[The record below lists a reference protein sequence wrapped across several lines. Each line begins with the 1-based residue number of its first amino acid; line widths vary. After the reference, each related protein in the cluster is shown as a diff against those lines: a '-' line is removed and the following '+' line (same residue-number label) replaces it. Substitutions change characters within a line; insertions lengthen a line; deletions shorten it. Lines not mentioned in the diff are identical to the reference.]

1 MTTVTDHLVAL
12 DRLQRRY
19 ADVITR
25 RAWTEL
31 PELFLPDTVVHL
43 DTVTAPPR
51 DLVGPT
57 EFAEVIG
64 AAMARFDHFTFAII
78 NAVSELDD
86 PSAGDV
92 SAGELR
98 AGSLDADGL
107 GAHGR
112 IFLCEI
118 RHEPERRAWST
129 AHGVYQDRY
138 VLVDR
143 RWRIAERHYRSMA
156 RTGPDEAVLGLP
168 PDLGPLGR

>member
-1 MTTVTDHLVAL
+1 MTATVTDHLVAL

-25 RAWTEL
+25 RAWGEL
-31 PELFLPDTVVHL
+31 PELFLPDTTVHL

-57 EFAEVIG
+57 EFADVIG
-64 AAMARFDHFTFAII
+64 AAMARFDHFAFTIL

-86 PSAGDV
+86 PSAPD
-92 SAGELR
+92 
-98 AGSLDADGL
+98 LDADGL
-107 GAHGR
+107 GARGR

-118 RHEPERRAWST
+118 RHEPERGAWST

-138 VLVDR
+138 VLGGG

-168 PDLGPLGR
+168 ADLGPLGR

>member
-1 MTTVTDHLVAL
+1 MTTETDHLVAL
-12 DRLQRRY
+12 DRLPRRY

-25 RAWTEL
+25 RAWDEL
-31 PELFLPDTVVHL
+31 TELFLPDTVVHL

-51 DLVGPT
+51 DLVGPI

-64 AAMARFDHFTFAII
+64 AAMARFDHFTFTIL
-78 NAVSELDD
+78 NAVCELDD
-86 PSAGDV
+86 PSAED
-92 SAGELR
+92 
-98 AGSLDADGL
+98 LDADGL

-118 RHEPERRAWST
+118 RHETERDAWST

-138 VLVDR
+138 VLVDG

-156 RTGPDEAVLGLP
+156 RTGPDEAILGLP

>member
-1 MTTVTDHLVAL
+1 MTTDTDHVVAL

-25 RAWTEL
+25 RAWPEL
-31 PELFLPDTVVHL
+31 GELFLPDTVVHL

-57 EFAEVIG
+57 QFAEVIG
-64 AAMARFDHFTFAII
+64 AAMARFDHFTFVIL
-78 NAVSELDD
+78 NGVVELD
-86 PSAGDV
+86 PPAGQGGNRSA
-92 SAGELR
+92 R
-98 AGSLDADGL
+98 
-107 GAHGR
+107 GR
-112 IFLCEI
+112 IFLCEV
-118 RHEPERRAWST
+118 RHESERDAWST

-138 VLVDR
+138 VLVED

-156 RTGPDEAVLGLP
+156 RTGPDEAILGLP

>member
-1 MTTVTDHLVAL
+1 MTELTDHLVAL

-25 RAWTEL
+25 RAWSEL
-31 PELFLPDTVVHL
+31 GELFLPDTVVHL

-51 DLVGPT
+51 DLVGPE
-57 EFAEVIG
+57 EFAAVIG
-64 AAMARFDHFTFAII
+64 AAMARFDHFTFAIL

-86 PSAGDV
+86 PTGPD
-92 SAGELR
+92 
-98 AGSLDADGL
+98 LDADGT

-118 RHEPERRAWST
+118 RHEPERQAWST

-138 VLVDR
+138 VLTAG

-156 RTGPDEAVLGLP
+156 RTGPDEAILGLP
-168 PDLGPLGR
+168 PALPPLGR

>member
-1 MTTVTDHLVAL
+1 MTTATDHLVAL

-25 RAWTEL
+25 RAWGDL

-51 DLVGPT
+51 DLVGPI

-64 AAMARFDHFTFAII
+64 AAMARFDHFTFTIL
-78 NAVSELDD
+78 NAVCELDD
-86 PSAGDV
+86 PAADG
-92 SAGELR
+92 
-98 AGSLDADGL
+98 LDADGL
-107 GAHGR
+107 GARGR

-118 RHEPERRAWST
+118 RHEPERDAWST

-138 VLVDR
+138 VLVEG

>member
-1 MTTVTDHLVAL
+1 MTTTVTDHLVAL

-25 RAWTEL
+25 RAWAEL

-64 AAMARFDHFTFAII
+64 AAMARFDHFTFAIL
-78 NAVSELDD
+78 NAVSELDE
-86 PSAGDV
+86 PSAD
-92 SAGELR
+92 
-98 AGSLDADGL
+98 LDADGL
-107 GAHGR
+107 GAQGR

-118 RHEPERRAWST
+118 RHEPERSAWST

-138 VLVDR
+138 VLRDG

-156 RTGPDEAVLGLP
+156 RTGPDEAILGIP
-168 PDLGPLGR
+168 PDLPPLGR

>member
-1 MTTVTDHLVAL
+1 VTPAGTDHLVAL

-25 RAWTEL
+25 RAWPEL

-57 EFAEVIG
+57 EFADVIG
-64 AAMARFDHFTFAII
+64 AAMARFDHFTFVIL

-86 PSAGDV
+86 PSADDLG
-92 SAGELR
+92 
-98 AGSLDADGL
+98 ADGL
-107 GAHGR
+107 GARGR

-118 RHEPERRAWST
+118 RHEPERDAWST

-138 VLVDR
+138 LLVDG

-156 RTGPDEAVLGLP
+156 RTGPDEAILGLP

>member
-1 MTTVTDHLVAL
+1 MTTTETDHLVAL

-25 RAWTEL
+25 RAWPEL

-64 AAMARFDHFTFAII
+64 AAMARFDHFTFTIL
-78 NAVSELDD
+78 NAVSELDE
-86 PSAGDV
+86 PG
-92 SAGELR
+92 
-98 AGSLDADGL
+98 ADLTAEGL

-118 RHEPERRAWST
+118 RHEPERAAWST

-138 VLVDR
+138 VLAGG

-168 PDLGPLGR
+168 ADLPPLGR

>member
-1 MTTVTDHLVAL
+1 VTDHLVAL

-25 RAWTEL
+25 RAWAEL

-64 AAMARFDHFTFAII
+64 AAMARFDHFTFTIL

-86 PSAGDV
+86 PTAAD
-92 SAGELR
+92 
-98 AGSLDADGL
+98 LDADGL

-118 RHEPERRAWST
+118 RHEPDRGAWST
-129 AHGVYQDRY
+129 AHGVYRDRY